1 LRRVPHCSITMSEW
15 DPKCGFPLK
24 GPGGSMLLK
33 SKLINTIF
41 MDTTLVVRPDL
52 LKLVLISGHRGA
64 D

>member
-1 LRRVPHCSITMSEW
+1 MSEW

-24 GPGGSMLLK
+24 GSGGSMLLK

-41 MDTTLVVRPDL
+41 TDTTLVVRPDL